1 MTSYMGLT
9 MLCGPT
15 LPTRCV
21 TVRTIR
27 TIRTVR
33 TIQPVAIRSVGAFA
47 RCCVAGRCESGSALW
62 RAVGVATRT

>member
-1 MTSYMGLT
+1 MTSHMGLT

-27 TIRTVR
+27 TV
-33 TIQPVAIRSVGAFA
+33 QPVAIRSVGAFA
-47 RCCVAGRCESGSALW
+47 RCYIAGRCESGSALW